1 MADKTG
7 SEKEQRSHWSG
18 VSEAGTVLGMR
29 SLLLVYQLTG
39 RWGFRLILLPV
50 MAYYYLTQAG
60 ARRASGEY
68 LYNLSRFGKGISL
81 PHAFFHFMSFGEAL
95 LDKFLVWMGRIRR
108 DDVVFHNTE
117 LFAQLDQSDRGAV
130 IVVSHLGN
138 TEICSAL
145 AHQMPGLR
153 LTVLVYTRHA
163 EKFNSLMK
171 RFNSSACIELLQV
184 TEVTPATAM
193 MLSERVDAG
202 EIVVIAGDRTPVT
215 GGGRVSEVSFLGQ
228 QALMPQGA
236 FILASLLKCPV
247 YLMFCLKQKK
257 QYHLYL
263 ELFSEKIRF
272 SRKQRDEAITAVV
285 QQYAERLEFYCLKAP
300 LQWFNFFPFWQKPS
314 DLKSVSSEQPIPAQ
328 EK

>member
-1 MADKTG
+1 MTDKPHA
-7 SEKEQRSHWSG
+7 EQDKRSHWSG

-60 ARRASGEY
+60 ARQSSREY
-68 LYNLSRFGKGISL
+68 LYNLSQFCKGNSL
-81 PHAFFHFMSFGEAL
+81 PHPFFHFMSFGEAL

-108 DDVVFHNTE
+108 DDVVFHNIE
-117 LFAQLDQSDRGAV
+117 GFKQLDQSHRGAV

-215 GGGRVSEVSFLGQ
+215 GGARVSEVSFLGQ

-272 SRKQRDEAITAVV
+272 SRKQRDEAITEVV
-285 QQYAERLEFYCLKAP
+285 QRYAGRLEFYCLKAP
-300 LQWFNFFPFWQKPS
+300 LQWFNFFPFWDKPTNPQPARS
-314 DLKSVSSEQPIPAQ
+314 DIPKTAQ
-328 EK
+328 E